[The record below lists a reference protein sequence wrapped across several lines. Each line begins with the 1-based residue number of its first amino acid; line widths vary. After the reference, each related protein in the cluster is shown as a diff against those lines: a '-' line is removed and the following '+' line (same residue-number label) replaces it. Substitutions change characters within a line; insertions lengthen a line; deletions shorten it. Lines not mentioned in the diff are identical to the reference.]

1 MALII
6 KSNLNTGT
14 TDPKNGTDFTFE
26 ELQAAVGGFIE
37 IIKLRKSDLILVVDE
52 EGKCKNLP
60 VNYFATKIARWAGA
74 IMERDCICGDAL
86 LCKDREVK

>member
-6 KSNLNTGT
+6 KSNLDTAT
-14 TDPKNGTDFTFE
+14 TDPKNGTDFTLE

-37 IIKLRKSDLILVVDE
+37 IVKLRNSDLILVIDE

-60 VNYFATKIARWAGA
+60 VNYFATKVARWAGA